1 MGIPMAS
8 PSWAR
13 RSACPRSRSGSITSV
28 NRAAGRTSTP
38 TTGSMAPASRARRG
52 FSSPDSPLRHTA
64 LSDSASRLPMIMSM
78 ESVNG
83 QTGAEP
89 RTGDRRH
96 RHFAS
101 VLRAIAGVL
110 DLEAVLA
117 EITAAV
123 TAVRPDG
130 VCLVRLVDR
139 EAGGY
144 RLARAPGI
152 LADRPRIIPFGT
164 GLSEVVAR
172 SRQPLLILDVRS
184 DPRFV
189 DVAWYAGRDLTVFYG
204 VPLLDGDEVL
214 GILNVSLPTGAQ
226 PTEEE
231 REDIDLFAAQA
242 ALAIKNAR
250 LFGEAE
256 RRRREAEALAA
267 VARGLAESLDE
278 AEVGARIVN
287 GVLALLGGSF
297 SRLWRSLPDGSL
309 KSVAWGGTLPP
320 GGQEEDTF

>member
-1 MGIPMAS
+1 
-8 PSWAR
+8 
-13 RSACPRSRSGSITSV
+13 
-28 NRAAGRTSTP
+28 
-38 TTGSMAPASRARRG
+38 
-52 FSSPDSPLRHTA
+52 
-64 LSDSASRLPMIMSM
+64 MIMSM

-152 LADRPRIIPFGT
+152 LAGRPRIIPFGT
-164 GLSEVVAR
+164 GLNEVVAR
-172 SRQPLLILDVRS
+172 SRQPLLIPDVRS

-189 DVAWYAGRDLTVFYG
+189 DVAWYVGRDLTVFYG
-204 VPLLDGDEVL
+204 VPLLDGEEVL

-267 VARGLAESLDE
+267 VARGWRRASMRPRSARASSMGCSRFSVVRFPVCGAVCRTARSSRWPGAAASLR
-278 AEVGARIVN
+278 GAKRTPFHRER
-287 GVLALLGGSF
+287 AWWARPR
-297 SRLWRSLPDGSL
+297 SRASRSGCP
-309 KSVAWGGTLPP
+309 TC
-320 GGQEEDTF
+320 